1 MKNIKLRFLSALMAV
16 MLCVTAFSVPALAYG
31 GGETTGGLEPETKE
45 TDTMDGTEADT
56 ADATDRTVN
65 DTGTA
70 GGTEADTDAAA
81 LTDEEIAEILSSLFG
96 SQVSVTT
103 TDDGIQITNG
113 DTGKTT
119 QTGTVTTGGGRLNV
133 RTGAGLEN
141 TAFTQLANGTQ
152 VEVTG
157 TDGDW
162 IQILLPERTGYV
174 HSDYLTVS
182 DTAPADDVSLSIGED
197 ELSTLLEL
205 FSESGGSALT
215 PDGNLSLIDDIG
227 SATGSG
233 KQFLTVETKSGNFFY
248 LIIDRD
254 DKGEETVHFLNQVDE
269 ADLLALMKD
278 GDGEQT
284 PAACTCKE
292 KCVAG
297 AVDTSCPVCA
307 TNMTECMGKEA
318 APAEPEPADDED
330 TEAEPEKSGGAAG
343 GILIVLLLAAL
354 MGGGAYGYI
363 KFIKNKPKTKTS
375 PDLDDYDFDEDED
388 EDETDALD
396 ADDETD
402 AGDED
407 SAESEEE

>member
-1 MKNIKLRFLSALMAV
+1 MKKIKLRFLSALMAV

-45 TDTMDGTEADT
+45 TGTADTTGGTDADNADTTDGT
-56 ADATDRTVN
+56 DAETK
-65 DTGTA
+65 
-70 GGTEADTDAAA
+70 AAA
-81 LTDEEIAEILSSLFG
+81 LTDEEIAEILASLFG

-103 TDDGIQITNG
+103 TDDGIKITTG
-113 DTGKTT
+113 DSEKAAPH

-133 RTGAGLEN
+133 RTGAGLDN

-152 VEVTG
+152 VEVIG

-162 IQILLPERTGYV
+162 IQVLLPERTGYV

-182 DTAPADDVSLSIGED
+182 DTASASGNGFSLSIGEE

-205 FSESGGSALT
+205 FSGSAALT

-233 KQFLTVETKSGNFFY
+233 KQFLTVETKTGNFFY

-269 ADLLALMKD
+269 ADLLTLMEGSD
-278 GDGEQT
+278 GGET
-284 PAACTCKE
+284 PAACTCKD

-297 AVDTSCPVCA
+297 AVNTGCPVCA
-307 TNMTECMGKEA
+307 TNMTECAGKEPEPA
-318 APAEPEPADDED
+318 EPAPADDADAEPEPE
-330 TEAEPEKSGGAAG
+330 TSGGAAG

-354 MGGGAYGYI
+354 VGGGAYGYI
-363 KFIKNKPKTKTS
+363 KFIRKKPKTKTS
-375 PDLDDYDFDEDED
+375 PDPDDYDFDDED

-396 ADDETD
+396 TDYETEV
-402 AGDED
+402 GDED
-407 SAESEEE
+407 SAESEDE

>member
-16 MLCVTAFSVPALAYG
+16 MLCVTAFSVPAFAYG
-31 GGETTGGLEPETKE
+31 GEETTGGLEPETE
-45 TDTMDGTEADT
+45 E
-56 ADATDRTVN
+56 
-65 DTGTA
+65 TGTA
-70 GGTEADTDAAA
+70 DTTDGTEADTDAAA
-81 LTDEEIAEILSSLFG
+81 LTDEEIAEILASLFG

-103 TDDGIQITNG
+103 TDEGIQITNG
-113 DTGKTT
+113 DAEETKSH

-133 RTGAGLEN
+133 RTGAGLDN
-141 TAFTQLANGTQ
+141 TAFTQLPNGTQ
-152 VEVTG
+152 VEVIG
-157 TDGDW
+157 MDGDW

-182 DTAPADDVSLSIGED
+182 DTATTNDFSLSIGGD
-197 ELSTLLEL
+197 ELSALLRL
-205 FSESGGSALT
+205 FSGSGSSALT

-233 KQFLTVETKSGNFFY
+233 KQFITVETKSGNFFY

-269 ADLLALMKD
+269 ADLLALMED
-278 GDGEQT
+278 GDSTET
-284 PAACTCKE
+284 PAVCTCKD

-297 AVDTSCPVCA
+297 AVDTSCPVCS
-307 TNMTECMGKEA
+307 TNMTECLGKEA
-318 APAEPEPADDED
+318 APAEPEPADDAD
-330 TEAEPEKSGGAAG
+330 TETEPEKSGGAAG
-343 GILIVLLLAAL
+343 GILIVLLLVAL

-375 PDLDDYDFDEDED
+375 PDLDDYDFDDED

-396 ADDETD
+396 ADYETD